1 MKKILI
7 LSTFCLLP
15 QLLYSF
21 GTQAPAQA
29 VDAQITLSDGNVS
42 MLTGVTLN
50 NTTDLMVYVKPEKAK
65 SKTNSEIFL
74 EFDPHG
80 NSVQKSLLTLKTI
93 TFKNKSITY
102 IYQDEKN
109 AKNGNST
116 KHKFHEVELDGTP
129 FLIADGNKLY
139 GKDKDKSLHTI
150 DLNIVEKI
158 MITNVYKKS
167 DDCKVPV

>member
-1 MKKILI
+1 MKQLFT

-29 VDAQITLSDGNVS
+29 VDAQITCSDGTVQ

-50 NTTDLMVYVKPEKAK
+50 ATTDLMVYVKPEKAK
-65 SKTNSEIFL
+65 SKTNNEIFL
-74 EFDPHG
+74 EFNPHD
-80 NSVQKSLLTLKTI
+80 NAATKSLLTLKTI
-93 TFKNKSITY
+93 SFKNKSITY

-116 KHKFHEVELDGTP
+116 KHKFHEVEIDGTP
-129 FLIADGNKLY
+129 FLISDNNKLH
-139 GKDKDKSLHTI
+139 GKDKDKSPRTI

-158 MITNVYKKS
+158 MVTDVYKKS
-167 DDCKVPV
+167 DDCKVPA

>member
-21 GTQAPAQA
+21 GTQAPMQA
-29 VDAQITLSDGNVS
+29 VDAQVTSSDGTVQ
-42 MLTGVTLN
+42 MLSGVTLN
-50 NTTDLMVYVKPEKAK
+50 ASTDLMVYVKPEKAK
-65 SKTNSEIFL
+65 SKTNNEIFL
-74 EFDPHG
+74 EFDPHS

-109 AKNGNST
+109 VKNGNGT
-116 KHKFHEVELDGTP
+116 KHRFHEIELDGTP
-129 FLIADGNKLY
+129 FLIADGGKLH
-139 GKDKDKSLHTI
+139 GKDNEKSARTI